1 MPVSTTVDAAAT
13 PPPSASPP
21 APATRAERLILPA
34 TFVTFLGNNI
44 QLSASAFLVVRTE
57 HTAMAVTWLFIAA
70 AIPQVLLSVPAGRLA
85 DRFDRRRL
93 LIACDLLS
101 AAFAAA
107 LPLWL
112 LAGGEPGRA
121 AYLVNLALAATGALF
136 LPASNAFVKER
147 VRASRLSRFSARYE
161 MVSSAGSLL
170 SVAAGG
176 LLVAWLGPL
185 PVFAFNATTFLASAV
200 CWFAAGKAGKPAT
213 EETKTAEAAHAAV
226 RGVLRVGLLY
236 VIGNVVIVVSNT
248 LIVMLV
254 VVRFERGAATLGF
267 VDALAGT
274 GMLIAGAL
282 SGRLVT
288 RLGDARIARVA
299 LIALAVICA
308 LQPSI
313 GPAGMLLFLPGGITY
328 GLARISMRTMLME
341 AVPPERAG
349 RVFGIVNAAG
359 LAASM
364 VIGLVVALLIDE
376 VAVAYGFWAISALV
390 LVGALIAV
398 PRK

>member
-1 MPVSTTVDAAAT
+1 MPVSTTLTTA
-13 PPPSASPP
+13 PPPPGTP
-21 APATRAERLILPA
+21 APVSRAERLILPA

-44 QLSASAFLVVRTE
+44 QLSASALLVVRTE

-93 LIACDLLS
+93 LIVCDLLS
-101 AAFAAA
+101 AGFAAA

-161 MVSSAGSLL
+161 MVSSAGALL

-176 LLVAWLGPL
+176 LLVAWLGPT
-185 PVFAFNATTFLASAV
+185 PVFAFNAVTFLASAV
-200 CWFAAGKAGKPAT
+200 CWFAAGKGGVRPTSGSPTVEASRKTSRGMVRAGI
-213 EETKTAEAAHAAV
+213 
-226 RGVLRVGLLY
+226 LY

-254 VVRFERGAATLGF
+254 VVQFQRGPAVLGF

-288 RLGDARIARVA
+288 RLGDARTARAA
-299 LIALAVICA
+299 LILLAVVCA

-349 RVFGIVNAAG
+349 RIFGIVNAAG
-359 LAASM
+359 LAGSI
-364 VIGLVVALLIDE
+364 VVGLVVALLADE
-376 VAVAYGFWAISALV
+376 LAISYGFWAISALV
-390 LVGALIAV
+390 LVGALAAV
-398 PRK
+398 PRR

>member
-1 MPVSTTVDAAAT
+1 MSLTAAVA
-13 PPPSASPP
+13 
-21 APATRAERLILPA
+21 APAVARASRAERLILPA
-34 TFVTFLGNNI
+34 TFITFLGNNI
-44 QLSASAFLVVRTE
+44 QLSASALLVVRTE
-57 HTAMAVTWLFIAA
+57 HTAMAVTWLFVAA

-136 LPASNAFVKER
+136 IPAGNAFVKER
-147 VRASRLSRFSARYE
+147 VGATRLGRFSARYE

-176 LLVAWLGPL
+176 VLVGWLGPL
-185 PVFAFNATTFLASAV
+185 PVFAFNAVTFLASAV
-200 CWFAAGKAGKPAT
+200 CWFAAGEGKARPAG
-213 EETKTAEAAHAAV
+213 ESATAEPARAV
-226 RGVLRVGLLY
+226 GRGVLRAGALY
-236 VIGNVVIVVSNT
+236 VIGSATIVVSNT

-254 VVRFERGAATLGF
+254 IEQFRRGAAVLGF

-274 GMLIAGAL
+274 GMLLAGVL
-282 SGRLVT
+282 SGRCVA
-288 RLGDARIARVA
+288 RLGDARLTRWA
-299 LIALAVICA
+299 LVVLAVVCA

-313 GPAGMLLFLPGGITY
+313 GPAGMLLFLPGGLTY

-341 AVPPERAG
+341 AAPADRAG
-349 RVFGIVNAAG
+349 RIFGVVNALG
-359 LAASM
+359 LLASI
-364 VIGLVVALLIDE
+364 VVGLLVALLCDGLAIR
-376 VAVAYGFWAISALV
+376 YGFWVISAV
-390 LVGALIAV
+390 LLAGAVIAV
-398 PRK
+398 PRRR